1 MRRILGAFCAA
12 IVLTLATT
20 LPVAGSGLSD
30 VTVSCNDGSSWSATV
45 DGDTLAGIADSL
57 QAMALFPAGLSCSLA
72 TVPVILPLG
81 SVASAWPGGGFIV
94 GGGRFMAGCP
104 GPLGGM
110 FWVNFGL
117 SARTVTDA
125 AGDTRGGTLNFT
137 IPAGQCV
144 GPSHLTSKP
153 TCLKINAE
161 QPKPPQGAWFAW
173 IRSRVTQTSGSFWAG
188 AEGTEFG
195 SGWKDTGNPGHQ
207 LSPDREAD
215 HQFSSCPNDGFPNP
229 DDALISHAILNGNVT
244 IHAAE

>member
-1 MRRILGAFCAA
+1 MRRVTITLCAA
-12 IVLTLATT
+12 VALTLASAI
-20 LPVAGSGLSD
+20 PVASSGLTD
-30 VTVSCNDGSSWSATV
+30 VAVACDDGTSWNATV
-45 DGDTLAGIADSL
+45 DTNTLAGIAGAL
-57 QAMALFPAGLSCSLA
+57 EAMTLFPAGLSCDMS

-81 SVASAWPGGGFIV
+81 GVASAWPGGGFIV
-94 GGGRFMAGCP
+94 GGGRFQAGCP
-104 GPLGGM
+104 NSPLL

-117 SARTVTDA
+117 SAHTVSDA
-125 AGDTRGGTLNFT
+125 AGDTRGGTLNLT

-161 QPKPPQGAWFAW
+161 QPRPPQGAWFAY
-173 IRSRVTQTSGSFWAG
+173 IRSHVTQTSGSFWAG
-188 AEGTEFG
+188 AEGTDFG

-229 DDALISHAILNGNVT
+229 DDLLISHPILNGNVT
-244 IHAAE
+244 IHAAQ